1 MADRGIARLSGK
13 NLGEIMRKLPAPMAA
28 AMGAMQR
35 AMWTS
40 GTLGVELKEMLRLKT
55 AELAGCEH

>member
-1 MADRGIARLSGK
+1 MPERGIARLSGK
-13 NLGEIMRKLPAPMAA
+13 NLSEIMRKLPAPMAV
-28 AMGAMQR
+28 AMSEMQR